1 MNDLLR
7 RGPEILPGTWEYE
20 WVASVVAKAAE
31 YAGRDSH
38 WNGKLYEQDGDIS
51 GIYHTDGSMTISRK
65 HVLDPARAVYAAEQT
80 PTRDERWAASSATEM
95 AVFQAR
101 LSLSEF
107 GDESAP
113 GATPNGS
120 WEDLA
125 LERGLADEFT
135 QRYVGRISE
144 DLTEHSL
151 PHGHMSAFPAY
162 TAATGRLMYPLAGA
176 TGLGVNQLRDLV
188 ESTER
193 TQRFAAI
200 ADRAIDHQVGD
211 LVPDA
216 HRAQLR
222 EHLTGPLRRGLGGL
236 AMTEHSRLTDPGVKS
251 RWGDSSAEWTA
262 LEFETNLDTI
272 KDHYESWNAEHPGVE
287 PPELPD
293 SALETFR
300 DREDEVRQIWAE
312 AGWPAQRPVAGREQA
327 YYQQLPEQL
336 YPNERE
342 QEIARLQQFLWSH
355 TAPSRHTAAQT
366 ESGDRPDNVRSI
378 KSAKRPDRGVE

>member
-1 MNDLLR
+1 
-7 RGPEILPGTWEYE
+7 
-20 WVASVVAKAAE
+20 
-31 YAGRDSH
+31 
-38 WNGKLYEQDGDIS
+38 
-51 GIYHTDGSMTISRK
+51 MTISRK

-113 GATPNGS
+113 GATANGS

-125 LERGLADEFT
+125 LERGMADEFT
-135 QRYVGRISE
+135 QQYVGRISE
-144 DLTEHSL
+144 ALTEHSL
-151 PHGHMSAFPAY
+151 PHGHMSPFPAY
-162 TAATGRLMYPLAGA
+162 TAATSWLMYPQAGA
-176 TGLGVNQLRDLV
+176 T
-188 ESTER
+188 
-193 TQRFAAI
+193 
-200 ADRAIDHQVGD
+200 
-211 LVPDA
+211 
-216 HRAQLR
+216 

-236 AMTEHSRLTDPGVKS
+236 AMTVHSRLTDPGLKF

-262 LEFETNLDTI
+262 LEFEANLDTI

-312 AGWPAQRPVAGREQA
+312 AGWPAQRPVRQEAGPRRRVS
-327 YYQQLPEQL
+327 YQSFSALRYVP
-336 YPNERE
+336 PDGR
-342 QEIARLQQFLWSH
+342 
-355 TAPSRHTAAQT
+355 T
-366 ESGDRPDNVRSI
+366 ESFMNSFSGPENRP
-378 KSAKRPDRGVE
+378 